1 MSEPTPDEPIVA
13 ESKGLSALRF
23 IEKYISTNGYPPS
36 RREVAEHLEC
46 SVAYS
51 QTVVDRLVEEG
62 LVRTV
67 RNSPR
72 TTTIPEAGFTA
83 LTEEF

>member
-1 MSEPTPDEPIVA
+1 M
-13 ESKGLSALRF
+13 
-23 IEKYISTNGYPPS
+23 
-36 RREVAEHLEC
+36 
-46 SVAYS
+46 AYS

-72 TTTIPEAGFTA
+72 TTTITEAGFTA